1 MKNRNRLKGF
11 SPSMKGIITAALWL
25 IFFTMQVSAQHKT
38 AYTLFTAKGKKVGF
52 EKMVSEL
59 VKSDMIL
66 FGESHNNPIAHWLQY
81 EVVESLHKS
90 RPLILGAEMFEADN
104 QDPLNDYLSGKINA
118 KGLDTLARLWPN
130 YKTDYAPLV
139 NFARDNK
146 LKFVATNIPRKYAN
160 LVFKKDFK
168 SLDSLS
174 EKEKSWI
181 APLPIKYDPTLP
193 GYASMKNM
201 MGGSHTSETL
211 PKAQAVKD
219 ATMAYFIAQ
228 NYIPG
233 SLFIHFNGSYHS
245 ENYEGILWYLKQN
258 LPNLRYATITT
269 VSQANP
275 GKLDKENLHKADFII
290 CVDENMTTTY

>member
-1 MKNRNRLKGF
+1 MNNRNRLKGS
-11 SPSMKGIITAALWL
+11 SPSMKGMIIAALWL
-25 IFFTMQVSAQHKT
+25 FFSVLQVSAQHKT
-38 AYTLFTAKGKKVGF
+38 AYTLFTAKGKKVSF

-81 EVVESLHKS
+81 EVVETLHKS
-90 RPLILGAEMFEADN
+90 KPLILGAEMFEADN
-104 QDPLNDYLSGKINA
+104 QVPLNDYLSGKINA

-174 EKEKSWI
+174 DKEKSWI
-181 APLPIKYDPTLP
+181 APLPIQYDPTLP

-219 ATMAYFIAQ
+219 ATMAYFITQ
-228 NYIPG
+228 NFISG